1 MKGRKAVKPFT
12 NFTRGILF
20 MSALASTSA
29 LAATFVYV
37 SNAEDG
43 EIAAYAM
50 QADGALKALVRTQA
64 AKVVMPMAVSPNRR
78 LLYAASRSK
87 PYTVHVYSI
96 DSGTGALKPLSTA
109 PLAESFPYISLDRN
123 GRFLFGASYGGHLVS
138 VNAVGGDGRV
148 LAEPLQ
154 VIPVG
159 RNAHS
164 ILVDATNRF
173 VYVPNLGTDQIFQFV
188 FDEKSGRL
196 TSNTPAVAQ
205 MKQGTGP
212 RHFIFSPDDRFVYL
226 LSELVAT
233 VTTLSLVAK
242 SGLLTEVSSAS
253 ALPPDSKLQPGSPRG
268 GIGAPGGPPPRNTD
282 NDIWAADL
290 HLTPNGKFLYAS
302 ERTSS
307 TLAAFG
313 VDAASGKLSY
323 LSSTPTEKQP
333 RGFAIDP
340 AGKFLVACG
349 EKSDTLSV
357 YAIDAASG
365 ALKLLQ
371 KAPAGKG
378 ANWVEIVAFDEAPR
392 PLR

>member
-1 MKGRKAVKPFT
+1 
-12 NFTRGILF
+12 
-20 MSALASTSA
+20 MSALASSSA

-43 EIAAYAM
+43 EIGAYAM
-50 QADGALKALVRTQA
+50 QADGALKALARVQA
-64 AKVVMPMAVSPNRR
+64 GKVVMPMAVSPNRR

-87 PYTVHVYSI
+87 PYTVHVYAI
-96 DSGTGALKPLSTA
+96 DPGSGALKPLSTA

-148 LAEPLQ
+148 FAEPLQ
-154 VIPVG
+154 VVPVG

-173 VYVPNLGTDQIFQFV
+173 VYVPNLGTDQIFQFL

-196 TSNTPAVAQ
+196 ASNTPAVAQ
-205 MKQGTGP
+205 MKPGTGP
-212 RHFIFSPDDRFVYL
+212 RHFVFSRDNRFVYL
-226 LSELVAT
+226 LSELLAT
-233 VTTLSLVAK
+233 VTTLSLDAK
-242 SGLLTEVSSAS
+242 TGLLTEVSSAS
-253 ALPPDSKLQPGSPRG
+253 ALPPDSKLVPGSPR
-268 GIGAPGGPPPRNTD
+268 PHPRNTD

-290 HLTPNGKFLYAS
+290 HLTPDGKFLYAS

-313 VDAASGKLSY
+313 VDAASGKLGY

-340 AGKFLVACG
+340 GGRFLVASG
-349 EKSDTLSV
+349 EKSETISV
-357 YAIDAASG
+357 YALDPASG

-371 KAPAGKG
+371 KVPAGKG
-378 ANWVEIVAFDEAPR
+378 ANWVEIVAFD
-392 PLR
+392 

>member
-1 MKGRKAVKPFT
+1 MIT
-12 NFTRGILF
+12 
-20 MSALASTSA
+20 
-29 LAATFVYV
+29 
-37 SNAEDG
+37 
-43 EIAAYAM
+43 
-50 QADGALKALVRTQA
+50 
-64 AKVVMPMAVSPNRR
+64 
-78 LLYAASRSK
+78 
-87 PYTVHVYSI
+87 
-96 DSGTGALKPLSTA
+96 
-109 PLAESFPYISLDRN
+109 
-123 GRFLFGASYGGHLVS
+123 
-138 VNAVGGDGRV
+138 
-148 LAEPLQ
+148 
-154 VIPVG
+154 VG

-212 RHFIFSPDDRFVYL
+212 RHFIFSPDNRFVYL

-233 VTTLSLVAK
+233 VTTLSLDAK
-242 SGLLTEVSSAS
+242 TGLLTETSSAS
-253 ALPPDSKLQPGSPRG
+253 ALPVDSRLQPGAPRG
-268 GIGAPGGPPPRNTD
+268 AVGAPGGPPPRNTD

-323 LSSTPTEKQP
+323 LSSTPTERQP

-340 AGKFLVACG
+340 RGRFLVASG
-349 EKSDTLSV
+349 EKSETISV
-357 YAIDAASG
+357 YAIDQGSG

-371 KAPAGKG
+371 KYPTGKG
-378 ANWVEIVAFDEAPR
+378 ANWVEIVGFD
-392 PLR
+392 

>member
-1 MKGRKAVKPFT
+1 MKPFSI
-12 NFTRGILF
+12 FTVGIA
-20 MSALASTSA
+20 MSALVSTSSVA
-29 LAATFVYV
+29 GTFVYV
-37 SNAEDG
+37 SHAEDG
-43 EIAAYAM
+43 EIGAWRM
-50 QADGALKALVRTQA
+50 QADGVLAPLARVQA
-64 AKVVMPMAVSPNRR
+64 GKVVMPMAVSPNRR

-96 DSGTGALKPLSTA
+96 DPGSGALKSLSTA
-109 PLAESFPYISLDRN
+109 PLAESFPYISLDRK

-138 VNAVGGDGRV
+138 VNAIGADGRV
-148 LAEPLQ
+148 SAQPMQ

-164 ILVDATNRF
+164 ILVDASNRF

-188 FDEKSGRL
+188 FNAKSGRL
-196 TSNTPAVAQ
+196 SSNTPAVVQ

-212 RHFIFSPDDRFVYL
+212 RHFIFSPDNKFVYL

-233 VTTLSLVAK
+233 VTTLSLDAK
-242 SGLLTEVSSAS
+242 TGLLTEVSSAT
-253 ALPPDSKLQPGSPRG
+253 ALPPDSKLVPGAPRG

-302 ERTSS
+302 ERTSN
-307 TLAAFG
+307 TLAAFS
-313 VDAASGKLSY
+313 VDAASGKLTY

-340 AGKFLVACG
+340 KGKFLVASG
-349 EKSDTLSV
+349 EKSETISV
-357 YAIDAASG
+357 YAIDPASG
-365 ALKLLQ
+365 ALRLL
-371 KAPAGKG
+371 ATYPTGKG
-378 ANWVEIVAFDEAPR
+378 SNWVEIVGFD
-392 PLR
+392 

>member
-1 MKGRKAVKPFT
+1 MKPFST
-12 NFTRGILF
+12 FTKGIIA
-20 MSALASTSA
+20 MSALASASA

-43 EIAAYAM
+43 EIGAYSM
-50 QADGALKALVRTQA
+50 QADGALKPLARTQA
-64 AKVVMPMAVSPNRR
+64 GKVVMPMAVSPNRR

-96 DSGTGALKPLSTA
+96 DPGSGALKPLSSA
-109 PLAESFPYISLDRN
+109 PLAETFPYISLDRN
-123 GRFLFGASYGGHLVS
+123 GRFLFGASYGAHLVS

-148 LAEPLQ
+148 FKEPLQ

-164 ILVDATNRF
+164 ILVDASNRF

-188 FDEKSGRL
+188 F
-196 TSNTPAVAQ
+196 
-205 MKQGTGP
+205 
-212 RHFIFSPDDRFVYL
+212 SPDNRFVYL

-233 VTTLSLVAK
+233 VTTLAVDGK
-242 SGLLTEVSSAS
+242 TGLLTEMSSAP
-253 ALPPDSKLQPGSPRG
+253 ALPPDSKLVPGSPR
-268 GIGAPGGPPPRNTD
+268 PHTRNTD

-302 ERTSS
+302 ERTSN
-307 TLAAFG
+307 TLAAFS
-313 VDAASGKLSY
+313 VDAASGRLTY

-340 AGKFLVACG
+340 KGRFLVASG
-349 EKSDTLSV
+349 EKSETLSV
-357 YAIDAASG
+357 YAIDTASG
-365 ALKLLQ
+365 ALKPVG
-371 KAPAGKG
+371 KFPTGKG
-378 ANWVEIVAFDEAPR
+378 SNWVEIVDFD
-392 PLR
+392 

>member
-1 MKGRKAVKPFT
+1 MKPFS
-12 NFTRGILF
+12 NFTKGILF
-20 MSALASTSA
+20 MSALASSSA

-43 EIAAYAM
+43 EIGAYSM
-50 QADGALKALVRTQA
+50 QADGALKPLARTQA
-64 AKVVMPMAVSPNRR
+64 GKVVMPMAVSPNRR

-87 PYTVHVYSI
+87 PYTVHVYAI
-96 DSGTGALKPLSTA
+96 DPGSGALKPLSTA

-123 GRFLFGASYGGHLVS
+123 GRFLFGASYAGHLVS

-148 LAEPLQ
+148 LTEPLQ

-164 ILVDATNRF
+164 ILVDASNRY

-196 TSNTPAVAQ
+196 ASNTPAVAQ

-212 RHFIFSPDDRFVYL
+212 RHFIFSPDNKFVYL

-233 VTTLSLVAK
+233 VTTLSLDAK
-242 SGLLTEVSSAS
+242 TGLLAEVSSAT
-253 ALPPDSKLQPGSPRG
+253 ALPPDSKLVPGAPRG
-268 GIGAPGGPPPRNTD
+268 GVGAPGGPPPRNTD

-290 HLTPNGKFLYAS
+290 HMTPDGKFLYAS
-302 ERTSS
+302 ERTSN
-307 TLAAFG
+307 TLAAFS
-313 VDAASGKLSY
+313 VDAGSGKLTY

-340 AGKFLVACG
+340 RGRFLIASG
-349 EKSDTLSV
+349 EKSETISV
-357 YAIDAASG
+357 YAIDVSSG

-371 KAPAGKG
+371 KVPTGKG
-378 ANWVEIVAFDEAPR
+378 SNWVEIVGFD
-392 PLR
+392 

>member
-1 MKGRKAVKPFT
+1 MKPFP
-12 NFTRGILF
+12 NFTGGILF

-29 LAATFVYV
+29 LAAAFVYV

-50 QADGALKALVRTQA
+50 QPDGTLKALARTQI
-64 AKVVMPMAVSPNRR
+64 AKTVMPMAVSPNGR
-78 LLYAASRSK
+78 L
-87 PYTVHVYSI
+87 
-96 DSGTGALKPLSTA
+96 
-109 PLAESFPYISLDRN
+109 
-123 GRFLFGASYGGHLVS
+123 LFGASYGGHLVS

-148 LAEPLQ
+148 LPEPLQ

-164 ILVDATNRF
+164 ILVDTTNRF

-196 TSNTPAVAQ
+196 ASNTPAVAQ
-205 MKQGTGP
+205 MKPGTGP
-212 RHFIFSPDDRFVYL
+212 RHFIFSPDNKFVSL
-226 LSELVAT
+226 LSALVAT
-233 VTTLSLVAK
+233 ATTLSLDAK
-242 SGLLTEVSSAS
+242 TGLLAEVSSAS
-253 ALPPDSKLQPGSPRG
+253 ALPPDSKLQPGAPR
-268 GIGAPGGPPPRNTD
+268 PHPRNTD

-302 ERTSS
+302 ERTSN

-313 VDAASGKLSY
+313 VDAASGKLAY
-323 LSSTPTEKQP
+323 LSSTPTERQP

-340 AGKFLVACG
+340 RGRYLVASG
-349 EKSDTLSV
+349 EKSETISV
-357 YAIDAASG
+357 YAIEQASG

-371 KAPAGKG
+371 KYPAGKG
-378 ANWVEIVAFDEAPR
+378 SNWVEIVGFD
-392 PLR
+392 

>member
-1 MKGRKAVKPFT
+1 MKPFS
-12 NFTRGILF
+12 NFTRGILL
-20 MSALASTSA
+20 MSALASSA
-29 LAATFVYV
+29 HAATFVYV

-50 QADGALKALVRTQA
+50 QPDGTLKVLGRTQV

-87 PYTVHVYSI
+87 PYTVHVYAI
-96 DSGTGALKPLSTA
+96 DPGTGALKALSTA

-148 LAEPLQ
+148 LPEPLQ

-173 VYVPNLGTDQIFQFV
+173 VYVPNLGTDQIFQFI

-196 TSNTPAVAQ
+196 ASNTPAVAQ
-205 MKQGTGP
+205 MKPGSGP
-212 RHFIFSPDDRFVYL
+212 RHFVFSPDNRFVYL

-233 VTTLSLVAK
+233 VTTLSLDPK
-242 SGLLTEVSSAS
+242 TGLLTEVGSAT
-253 ALPPDSKLQPGSPRG
+253 ALPPDSKLQPGAPRG
-268 GIGAPGGPPPRNTD
+268 AIGAPGGPPPRNTD
-282 NDIWAADL
+282 NEIWAADL

-323 LSSTPTEKQP
+323 LSSVPTERQP

-349 EKSDTLSV
+349 EKSETLSV
-357 YAIDAASG
+357 YAIDRASG

-378 ANWVEIVAFDEAPR
+378 ANWVEIVAFD
-392 PLR
+392 